1 MIGKIISHY
10 KILSK
15 LGEGGTGVVYKAQDI
30 KLNRP
35 VALKFLHTQSLKDN
49 TNKVRLIQEAQAA
62 ASINHPHICTIHEID
77 ENDDNIF
84 IAMEYIEGQN
94 LKNLI
99 PLHPPLSKEESEGL
113 SLKNIL
119 QYAIQ
124 IAEGLKEIHDK
135 GMVHRDIKSDN
146 IRITDRGQ
154 VKIMDFGLVKF
165 SWAKDQLTQSGTTLG
180 TIAYMSPEQTRGEK
194 IDHRSDIW
202 AYGVV
207 LYEMLTGQLPF
218 NGEYSAAI
226 IYSILNND
234 FEKVLKLNPD
244 IPPYLDNII
253 NKTLVKDP
261 DDRYQNI
268 ADILDDLQKSSKN
281 VEPKI
286 EDKTTITEKT
296 KPSIVVLPFMNMSA
310 DPEQEYFCDGITEE
324 IINALTNIGNLQV
337 IARTSAFYFK
347 GKDLK
352 IQDIGNELNVE
363 TVLEGSVRKSGNR
376 LRITAQLINVEN
388 DYHIW
393 SERYDREMEDI
404 FEIQDEISL
413 TIAETL
419 KIKLLK
425 KEKEAVIKRHTE
437 DHEAYELYLQGNYFW
452 NRRIEAD
459 YYKAIGF
466 FTRATEKDNQ
476 YARAYVGIAKCY
488 VALGLYF
495 VDPDVVI
502 PKAEEAAQKA
512 LEIDN
517 TIGEV
522 HAVISGTYL
531 FKADWKNVE
540 EYCIK
545 ATALGTQDIYTYHV
559 YSNLLSIR
567 GKHDEAINL
576 INKALELD
584 PLSLNMNSVAG
595 FLLLYARRFNEAIEK
610 LLKILNVDPNFQ
622 HSLMYLGLTYL
633 EVGKI
638 DDSIAALQKFY
649 TLSEKSPL
657 ATGLLGYAYAK
668 AGLKKEA
675 KQMLTELDKL
685 SNKRYVSSL
694 SRAIIYMGLGD
705 LDQTFN
711 HLEKSYRKHEVL
723 VAFYHCGSI
732 FDPIRQDS
740 RYNALLREMNLEN

>member
-1 MIGKIISHY
+1 MIGKTISHY
-10 KILSK
+10 KIISK
-15 LGEGGTGVVYKAQDI
+15 LGEGGTGIVYKAHDI

-35 VALKFLHTQSLKDN
+35 VALKFLHSQSLQDK
-49 TNKVRLIQEAQAA
+49 TNRIRLIYEAQAA
-62 ASINHPHICTIHEID
+62 ASINHPNICTIHEID
-77 ENDDNIF
+77 ECDDNIF

-94 LKNLI
+94 LREKI
-99 PLHPPLSKEESEGL
+99 YSTPLNYRTAIG
-113 SLKNIL
+113 I
-119 QYAIQ
+119 AIQ
-124 IAEGLKEIHDK
+124 IAKGLQEIHVK

-146 IRITDRGQ
+146 IRITDKGQ

-165 SWAKDQLTQSGTTLG
+165 SWAKEQITQSGTTLG
-180 TIAYMSPEQTRGEK
+180 TLAYMSPEQARGEK
-194 IDHRSDIW
+194 VDHRSDIW
-202 AYGVV
+202 AWGVV

-218 NGEYSAAI
+218 NGEYGAAI

-234 FEKVLKLNPD
+234 FKIVSRLQPD
-244 IPPYLDNII
+244 IPQYIDNII

-261 DDRYQNI
+261 DDRYQNVT
-268 ADILDDLQKSSKN
+268 DLLNDLKTSKQTG
-281 VEPKI
+281 VLKI
-286 EDKTTITEKT
+286 EDKKTITEKV
-296 KPSIVVLPFMNMSA
+296 KPSIVVLPFLNMSA

-352 IQDIGNELNVE
+352 IQDIGKELNVE

-413 TIAETL
+413 NIAETL

-452 NRRIEAD
+452 NRRIESE
-459 YYKAIGF
+459 YYKAIEF

-476 YARAYVGIAKCY
+476 YARAYTGIAKCY

-495 VDPDVVI
+495 ADPDVVI
-502 PKAEEAAQKA
+502 PKAKEAAQKA
-512 LEIDN
+512 LEIDDK
-517 TIGEV
+517 IGEV

-531 FKADWKNVE
+531 FKPDWKKVE

-545 ATALGTQDIYTYHV
+545 AMALGPQDIYTYHV
-559 YSNLLSIR
+559 YSNLLSIS
-567 GKHDEAINL
+567 GKHDEAIKV
-576 INKALELD
+576 INQALELD

-595 FLLLYARRFNEAIEK
+595 FLLLYARRFKEAMEK

-638 DDSIAALQKFY
+638 DDSISTLQKFY

-657 ATGLLGYAYAK
+657 ATGLLGYAYARSRR
-668 AGLKKEA
+668 KKEA
-675 KQMLTELDKL
+675 MQMLTQLDEL
-685 SNKRYVSSL
+685 SQKRYVSSL
-694 SRAIIYMGLGD
+694 FRALIYMGLGD
-705 LDQTFN
+705 LDQTFK

-723 VAFYHCGSI
+723 VAFYHSGSI
-732 FDPIRQDS
+732 FDPIRRDS
-740 RYNALLREMNLEN
+740 RYNALLREMNLNN